1 MELRIENK
9 NYSLDKTA
17 LLMLSQIEEEKI
29 ALLDLNVSGFN

>member
-29 ALLDLNVSGFN
+29 ALLDLNVGGFN